1 MNNLFQF
8 LACIS
13 ACIATIAVFLICADL
28 FSSIHMEKE
37 EKQHTDDVKKNIPIL
52 FRIFLPLAPNAYPIV
67 RSDLFRTQLEQAEEQ
82 LLMAGYD
89 QTLSAERYLGL
100 RIVLAVFGVIFA
112 VLLFMAKQPA
122 GALLAVLLFL
132 IYPSIWLK
140 GIIRK
145 RHLAI
150 LKALPNLLDL
160 LTLSVEAGKDFLT
173 ALREIN
179 GRRKQDAL
187 TEELTRTLHEI
198 QLGKPR
204 QAAMRDLGKRVKQGE
219 LTSVVNAIV
228 QADEL
233 GVSIGQLLR
242 IQGEQ
247 LRAKR
252 FSRAEKLANETPV
265 KILFPVIVFIFP
277 SVFLILMGPI
287 LMQAMNTVL
296 KG

>member
-52 FRIFLPLAPNAYPIV
+52 FRIFLPLAPNAYPSV

-150 LKALPNLLDL
+150 LKAFC
-160 LTLSVEAGKDFLT
+160 EWEG
-173 ALREIN
+173 
-179 GRRKQDAL
+179 
-187 TEELTRTLHEI
+187 
-198 QLGKPR
+198 
-204 QAAMRDLGKRVKQGE
+204 
-219 LTSVVNAIV
+219 
-228 QADEL
+228 
-233 GVSIGQLLR
+233 
-242 IQGEQ
+242 
-247 LRAKR
+247 
-252 FSRAEKLANETPV
+252 
-265 KILFPVIVFIFP
+265 
-277 SVFLILMGPI
+277 
-287 LMQAMNTVL
+287 TV
-296 KG
+296 